1 MNANSFANHLEG
13 YISRVLSGLELPK
26 PDLRSH
32 SQLKGAFRAFKMMES
47 AIMEIKPLY
56 RRGEGIV

>member
-1 MNANSFANHLEG
+1 MTANKFANHLEG
-13 YISRVLSGLELPK
+13 YISRVLSGLELSK

-32 SQLKGAFRAFKMMES
+32 SHVKADFGAFKMMES

-56 RRGEGIV
+56 RIGEGIV

>member
-1 MNANSFANHLEG
+1 ME
-13 YISRVLSGLELPK
+13 LSK

-32 SQLKGAFRAFKMMES
+32 SHVKADFGAFKMMES

-56 RRGEGIV
+56 RIGEGIV